1 MSFHSECAA
10 AATMRGRG
18 LHTRQVAGP
27 SQDTRLNFAPNLNA
41 RYHICN
47 APQHARHRAE
57 HLCSHFNSS
66 GLWWPSMARMQ
77 NHGSDGY
84 KGRPLDYVMTLSNH
98 RVLNMHLIRLLYP
111 NEIVQGLAFAHLSP
125 RSHL

>member
-10 AATMRGRG
+10 AATMRRRG
-18 LHTRQVAGP
+18 LHTGQVAGP
-27 SQDTRLNFAPNLNA
+27 SQDTRLNFSPNLNA

-47 APQHARHRAE
+47 APQRARHRAE

-84 KGRPLDYVMTLSNH
+84 KGRPLDYVMTLRNH

-111 NEIVQGLAFAHLSP
+111 NEIVQGLAFAQLSP